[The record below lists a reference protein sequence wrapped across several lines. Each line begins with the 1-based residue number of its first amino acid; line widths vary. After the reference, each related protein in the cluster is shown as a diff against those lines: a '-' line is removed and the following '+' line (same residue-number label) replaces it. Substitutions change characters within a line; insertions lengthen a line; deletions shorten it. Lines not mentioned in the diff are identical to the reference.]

1 MSHSILRV
9 SLGSKAKREK
19 LLVEGYAACESQLRG
34 KSLFLW
40 GAPLGS
46 HQPVTLQLG
55 SSS

>member
-19 LLVEGYAACESQLRG
+19 LLVEGYAACECQLRC
-34 KSLFLW
+34 KSLFLL
-40 GAPLGS
+40 GPHLGS
-46 HQPVTLQLG
+46 HRPVTLQLG